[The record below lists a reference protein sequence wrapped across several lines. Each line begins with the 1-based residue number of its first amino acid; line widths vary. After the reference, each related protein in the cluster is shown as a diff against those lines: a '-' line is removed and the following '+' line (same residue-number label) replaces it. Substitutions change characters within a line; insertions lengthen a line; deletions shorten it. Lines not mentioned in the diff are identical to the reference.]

1 MNVSNSLVIK
11 LILAIVCCIFVWFFV
26 GEAFTVEDTTQLLAV
41 AATGFGLAAIILP

>member
-1 MNVSNSLVIK
+1 MTVSNSLVIK
-11 LILAIVCCIFVWFFV
+11 LILAVVSCVFTYVFV